1 MAITRSEYYRQ
12 QVNRKFPILSHRDIR
27 KSRSWTLRLSVLVH
41 PTNQRRSFSVVVRRK
56 RSKDKVR
63 QEKKYEA
70 LEAEFFRFLATNGGG
85 VA

>member
-1 MAITRSEYYRQ
+1 M
-12 QVNRKFPILSHRDIR
+12 
-27 KSRSWTLRLSVLVH
+27 
-41 PTNQRRSFSVVVRRK
+41 VVRSK
-56 RSKDKVR
+56 RSKEKVL

>member
-1 MAITRSEYYRQ
+1 MARGTIYIQ
-12 QVNRKFPILSHRDIR
+12 MKDGRDYWEVCSQPRIN
-27 KSRSWTLRLSVLVH
+27 K
-41 PTNQRRSFSVVVRRK
+41 QRSFSVVVRRK